1 MATQIDSI
9 PIVGMRK
16 THLKQLSAYIRMRDR
31 DPWYYGNKK
40 QFEKRHKDL
49 LTLADYLDELADDED
64 IVIKGT

>member
-16 THLKQLSAYIRMRDR
+16 THLKQLAAYIRMRDT
-31 DPWYYGNKK
+31 DQWYYGNMK
-40 QFEKRHKDL
+40 QFEKRHEDL
-49 LTLADYLDELADDED
+49 LTLADHLDALADDKD